1 MTPRRPLARSYFPP
15 FITYLSRAGL
25 RAEGTRVTQQPCQ
38 RPPRRPRPPAS
49 SPGGPTRRPG
59 GQEAVLRAS
68 GTRPACLSLALSRVM
83 VGKPRPTAAAPLTG
97 LPEPNRAESTTQAS
111 PGASEGPARALLPA
125 FQRDGV
131 GAGPRRRGGHW
142 EQRRA
147 RAKAHGQR
155 RGRGRGHPT
164 GSPRCPLGAG
174 TVPGIH
180 SHAPSLSASGRG

>member
-1 MTPRRPLARSYFPP
+1 MTPRRPLAQSYFPP

-59 GQEAVLRAS
+59 GQKAVLRAS

-111 PGASEGPARALLPA
+111 PGASEGPAASLPA
-125 FQRDGV
+125 G
-131 GAGPRRRGGHW
+131 RGGGGT
-142 EQRRA
+142 A
-147 RAKAHGQR
+147 PA
-155 RGRGRGHPT
+155 GR
-164 GSPRCPLGAG
+164 PLGAEKGSGQGSWPEKGKGKG
-174 TVPGIH
+174 T
-180 SHAPSLSASGRG
+180 SHRESSLSTRGWNCPRHTQSRPLPEC